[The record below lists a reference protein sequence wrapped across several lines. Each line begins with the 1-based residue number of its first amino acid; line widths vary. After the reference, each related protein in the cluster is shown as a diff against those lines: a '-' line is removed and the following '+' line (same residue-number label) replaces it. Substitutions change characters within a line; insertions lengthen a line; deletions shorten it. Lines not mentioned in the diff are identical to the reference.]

1 MAYSL
6 PLLTFNILFSTKPAE
21 RKIRGVC
28 EIQDWKDS
36 ENKRYGEEAG
46 FGGTLFRLDLEERD
60 SDQLQ
65 WDTGYRRQL
74 YI

>member
-36 ENKRYGEEAG
+36 ENKRYGKEAG
-46 FGGTLFRLDLEERD
+46 FGGN
-60 SDQLQ
+60 
-65 WDTGYRRQL
+65 
-74 YI
+74 II